1 HRGRDSGRE
10 RPPRLRAHAP
20 DAGAAHPPGAGH
32 VEHLHEPRA
41 ERAGRDGLSRGRG
54 PRRAAARGGDLAARR
69 ALRVRTDH
77 RARRFRAALPRRPV
91 LQGVR
96 GADPAARA
104 GAGGPC
110 APARNPGRDTARP
123 LRRPARGRR
132 WSLDRRHGET
142 EQSGDRSPGRSAR
155 RLIPRRTRKEID
167 MARIIWHGH
176 SCFTLITDDGVRIMF
191 DPWLDENP
199 AADITTDDVEALDYI
214 LVSHGHFDHFADA
227 IGLAK
232 KTGATL
238 VSSYEIVSYAESQ
251 GVRRGHGMSI
261 GGGYRFPFGYVKMTP
276 ALHGPGVAGDEGPFA
291 AMPGGWWLD
300 MNGKRLYHAGDTAL
314 IMEMQLL
321 AGKVDVALLPI
332 GDNYTM

>member
-1 HRGRDSGRE
+1 
-10 RPPRLRAHAP
+10 
-20 DAGAAHPPGAGH
+20 
-32 VEHLHEPRA
+32 
-41 ERAGRDGLSRGRG
+41 
-54 PRRAAARGGDLAARR
+54 
-69 ALRVRTDH
+69 
-77 RARRFRAALPRRPV
+77 
-91 LQGVR
+91 
-96 GADPAARA
+96 
-104 GAGGPC
+104 
-110 APARNPGRDTARP
+110 
-123 LRRPARGRR
+123 
-132 WSLDRRHGET
+132 
-142 EQSGDRSPGRSAR
+142 
-155 RLIPRRTRKEID
+155 

-238 VSSYEIVSYAESQ
+238 VSSYEIVSYAESK
-251 GVRRGHGMSI
+251 GVRSGHGMSI

-332 GDNYTM
+332 GDNYTMGPEDAATAVGMIRPKVVIPMHYNTFDLIRQDPGEFARLVGDRAEVVILRPGDSYNF